1 MPHSTA
7 AAYEALIQ
15 FLYRAPIGLVQSTL
29 DGEITMINPCS
40 ARLLMPLAPHGDL
53 SNLFDVLQPVA
64 PQLRSLVTAAVES
77 DAVVCDGLRLSL
89 PASPRL
95 AGGTTTTIEI
105 SLQRLNKQSLLMSIA
120 DITLSVHNEQ
130 QRLADSLRSA
140 TRVDAL
146 TRLPTRTV
154 ALEHIACALELARC
168 DPQYEFAVLF
178 INCDRFNAVNLS
190 LGAEAGDAL
199 LQRIA
204 ARINGTVR
212 RRDTVAIG
220 SSNGSSDGSSD
231 GSSEGSIAARLGGDE
246 FVVVLTSLARRA
258 DAVTVAQRLAETLDL
273 PYPYGD
279 QSVHVAGS
287 IGVVTRE
294 QAAPSAE
301 AVLQD
306 ASLAMREAK
315 AAGGARYCL
324 FASAITERARHRGV
338 IERELRV
345 ALAARQLFVV
355 YQPIVELAAGAASP
369 ESADP
374 NDRSFIDGPLRVT
387 GVEALVRWKHPQR
400 GVVPPIEFIEIAE
413 QTGLIGALGE
423 FVLDESCRQFM
434 AWQRTLGPAAPW
446 TLSVN
451 LSRAQLQDA
460 GIIAQVQDALHRHGL
475 APERLQ
481 LEVTESLAAQ
491 DQSIQVRLQELRA
504 LGLKLALD
512 DFGTGYSS
520 LACLHLLPVDVL
532 KIDRSFVCQAETS
545 AHHRVLIDTTVRVA
559 RSLHMQVV
567 AEGVETP
574 GQAQILAAL
583 DCDKGQGYLF
593 ARPMTAADAT
603 AWLQLRFDET
613 TTALA
618 A

>member
-1 MPHSTA
+1 MSNATA

-40 ARLLMPLAPHGDL
+40 ARLLMPLALHGDL
-53 SNLFDVLQPVA
+53 SNLFDVLRPVA
-64 PQLRSLVTAAVES
+64 PQLRSLVAAAVEGE
-77 DAVVCDGLRLSL
+77 ALVCEGLRLSM
-89 PASPRL
+89 PASPGL
-95 AGGTTTTIEI
+95 EGGTTTTIEI
-105 SLQRLNKQSLLMSIA
+105 SLQRLNERSLLMSIA

-130 QRLADSLRSA
+130 QRLAEGLRSA

-154 ALEHIACALELARC
+154 ALEHIACALDLARC

-190 LGAEAGDAL
+190 LGPEAGDAL
-199 LQRIA
+199 LQRVA

-212 RRDTVAIG
+212 QRDTVA
-220 SSNGSSDGSSD
+220 SGSSD
-231 GSSEGSIAARLGGDE
+231 GSSEGSIAARLSGDE
-246 FVVVLTSLARRA
+246 FVVVLTSMARSA
-258 DAVTVAQRLAETLDL
+258 DAVTVAQRLAETLDR
-273 PYPYGD
+273 PYQMGD
-279 QSVHVAGS
+279 RSVHVAGS
-287 IGVVTRE
+287 IGVVTRD

-338 IERELRV
+338 IESELRL

-355 YQPIVELAAGAASP
+355 YQPIVELASGGASLLG
-369 ESADP
+369 ADP
-374 NDRSFIDGPLRVT
+374 TARSLVDGPLRVT

-400 GVVPPIEFIEIAE
+400 GVVSPIEFIEIAE

-434 AWQRTLGPAAPW
+434 AWQRALGPAAPW

-460 GIIAQVQDALHRHGL
+460 GIIVQVQGALHRHGL

-491 DQSIQVRLQELRA
+491 DQSIQLRLQELKA

-545 AHHRVLIDTTVRVA
+545 AHHRVLIDTTMRVA
-559 RSLHMQVV
+559 RSLSMQVV
-567 AEGVETP
+567 AEGVETA

-583 DCDKGQGYLF
+583 HCDKGQGYLF